1 MGKNLNDTFPGS
13 ADGTVTEKL
22 CHVLVNEIA
31 AKKQI
36 SISIC
41 TVVTALSI
49 FIRMRFTTFTP
60 SDPQNTAA
68 SPREMAQVYG
78 LDFVSFTETSG
89 AGATDQGNF
98 YAAVSELGIPSIQ
111 PEIGGIGLILEETK
125 MLHYTGARNILA
137 NKGMVGYEVK
147 KNEKQQELSRFYRL
161 KSEFNGIYHC
171 FVSPGQYVKKG
182 EPLAK
187 ITDHHG
193 EETYVEF
200 FAEESAVILW
210 VMSSFAV
217 KVGENLMAI
226 GVI

>member
-1 MGKNLNDTFPGS
+1 
-13 ADGTVTEKL
+13 
-22 CHVLVNEIA
+22 
-31 AKKQI
+31 
-36 SISIC
+36 
-41 TVVTALSI
+41 
-49 FIRMRFTTFTP
+49 
-60 SDPQNTAA
+60 
-68 SPREMAQVYG
+68 
-78 LDFVSFTETSG
+78 
-89 AGATDQGNF
+89 
-98 YAAVSELGIPSIQ
+98 
-111 PEIGGIGLILEETK
+111 